1 MAIFFEGFLTTS
13 VIRYFTHI
21 QKKEQKIGEILFYSK
36 KNPIYHSRGQGS
48 EVEFLKVKYIF
59 RGEERTKKF

>member
-21 QKKEQKIGEILFYSK
+21 QKKVQKIGEILFYSK
-36 KNPIYHSRGQGS
+36 KKPHMS
-48 EVEFLKVKYIF
+48 LKGTRK
-59 RGEERTKKF
+59 